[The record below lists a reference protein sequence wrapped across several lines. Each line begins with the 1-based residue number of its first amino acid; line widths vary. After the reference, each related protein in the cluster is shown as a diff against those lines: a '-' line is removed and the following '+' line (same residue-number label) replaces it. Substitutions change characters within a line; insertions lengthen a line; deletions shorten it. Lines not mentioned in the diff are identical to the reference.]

1 MEEYFLHYQYYSVL
15 LMLETGRCIQIAEN
29 SKQLPFIYETRR
41 GSVYQMC
48 FTTLGDVRLLG
59 HWIQSWESWLNW
71 I

>member
-1 MEEYFLHYQYYSVL
+1 MSYFAKASSS
-15 LMLETGRCIQIAEN
+15 MDGRVF
-29 SKQLPFIYETRR
+29 STLPVFIYETRR
-41 GSVYQMC
+41 GSVYQMR